1 MKFLTTLLLLIFQ
14 LGSFAQLISTNPTE
28 IGIGPMSFN
37 PKIIK
42 QNKIRKIDVV
52 IVDKPDGE
60 VIIDKGSSQGY
71 EFDSLG
77 RITRYYYTI
86 LNFAENEVVDVPEI
100 RRKGKI
106 IQAAS
111 TRTVTKYHND
121 TIFADIYYNPQNRI
135 ITKRVKMGAYY
146 NSYYYEYNDK
156 GQITKEMHFRETNV
170 SENKNEFKL
179 GVQNILS
186 NETFEYVQMTPTQIK
201 KRCLNDEGRE
211 FKKAIINYDEKGNK
225 LTENYEFIVS
235 WMKQENTYQYNTNG
249 QVIERTYTSNE
260 SGDVKEYYVYKY
272 DGNGVV
278 LEEKKFKNDALI
290 SEMSYLYD
298 ETNTLLKSKINRD
311 HKNNSIGIV
320 KFGYS
325 FY

>member
-1 MKFLTTLLLLIFQ
+1 MKKVTTLLLLTVN
-14 LGSFAQLISTNPTE
+14 LASFAQLISTNPVE
-28 IGIGPMSFN
+28 IGIGPASFN
-37 PKIIK
+37 ASVIK
-42 QNKIRKIDVV
+42 QNKIKKIDVV

-60 VIIDKGSSQGY
+60 VIIDKGASQGY

-86 LNFAENEVVDVPEI
+86 LNFAENEVVDVPEV

-111 TRTVTKYHND
+111 TRTVTKYFND
-121 TIFADIYYNPQNRI
+121 TIFADIFYDQQSRI

-146 NSYYYEYNDK
+146 NSYYYEYNEK
-156 GQITKEMHFRETNV
+156 NQIKKEMHFRETNI

-186 NETFEYVQMTPTQIK
+186 NETFEYEQMTPTQVK
-201 KRCLNDEGRE
+201 KKCLNDEGRE
-211 FKKAIINYDEKGNK
+211 YKKAIINYDDKGRI

-235 WMKQENTYQYNTNG
+235 WMRQETAYQYDSNG
-249 QVIERTYTSNE
+249 RLLEKTYVSNE
-260 SGDVKEYYVYKY
+260 SGNVKEYSVYKY
-272 DGNGVV
+272 DGNGV
-278 LEEKKFKNDALI
+278 LMEEKKFKNDALLF
-290 SEMSYLYD
+290 ETSYLYD
-298 ETNTLLKSKINRD
+298 DANNILKSKINRD
-311 HKNNSIGIV
+311 HKNTSIGIV
-320 KFGYS
+320 KFGYT